1 MWASELQ
8 QIQLHVVEGNKS
20 SVSRHIRPLAQTK
33 TRSPMTDGSNDG
45 NDGIVELS
53 AGNAGSAGISSV
65 GLSLN
70 RHVWHTAIPFSSLV
84 VVKICRPLM
93 DSNDESKLPFNS

>member
-1 MWASELQ
+1 M
-8 QIQLHVVEGNKS
+8 KYYTY
-20 SVSRHIRPLAQTK
+20 RYTK
-33 TRSPMTDGSNDG
+33 FCQMQKRYFRGG